1 MLNLKPKTMSKQTVN
16 LVVNLERED
25 SWITFMDEGWETIW
39 HPLTM
44 NGKHLPFDS
53 HFTMEIAKE
62 RFSHR
67 SFGIAR
73 TSQMLMGNA
82 QRDNL

>member
-1 MLNLKPKTMSKQTVN
+1 MPTTNKLKPKTMSKQT
-16 LVVNLERED
+16 VNLERED
-25 SWITFMDEGWETIW
+25 SWITFMDEGWQTVW

-53 HFTMEIAKE
+53 HFTMEIARE
-62 RFSHR
+62 RFSDR
-67 SFGIAR
+67 SFGIAS